1 MISFLLGVPGKL
13 KTLTDRLTSGRAANL
28 DNLDVAVSTTAPAS
42 TALSSATW
50 TGTKAGYLDGAISG
64 RLGSIKAIYRGT
76 ITLVYSNTSNTAT
89 ITAVDTTKSILM
101 NLGGYGTDSGSVNV
115 GSIPYL
121 ELTNSTTITASRAS
135 GCSGTSKVSYQLVEF
150 N

>member
-1 MISFLLGVPGKL
+1 MISFLLCVPGKL
-13 KTLTDRLTSGRAANL
+13 NTLTDRLTSGRAANL

-76 ITLVYSNTSNTAT
+76 ITSNTAT